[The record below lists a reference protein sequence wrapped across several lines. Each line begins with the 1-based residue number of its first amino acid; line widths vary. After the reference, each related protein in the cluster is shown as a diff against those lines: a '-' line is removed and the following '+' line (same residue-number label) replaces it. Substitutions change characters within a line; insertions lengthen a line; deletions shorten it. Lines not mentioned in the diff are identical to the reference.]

1 MILGKCDGPAGE
13 QSATLDELFRR
24 AGVRHPQ
31 TIALIDPPNRE
42 SFTDGAPRA
51 LSYAEADLLIS
62 VFAARLHAL
71 GLRTDAVVAIQLPNT
86 IEGVIALMGVLRAGM
101 IAALLPLLWRQQDI
115 VDALRGTG
123 AKAIVTC
130 ARAGQYAPAQAAML
144 AAVELFPIRHI
155 CGFGREL
162 PDGVVPLDELYAQTS
177 IDFVPGPARP
187 GVAADHVAVLTFDVT
202 ADAVVTLARSHAQLI
217 GGALA
222 PFLEADLAPDAAL
235 LSTISPSSFA
245 GLALGVVPWLLCG
258 GTLALHQGCDPT
270 VLAAQCGTL
279 TEATVIL
286 PGPALAPL
294 SGADAFNASLKSIIA
309 LWRAPERLASC
320 APWHGEAAL
329 VDVAAFGEIGL
340 LASRRGEGG
349 IPAPFPCGPIGAPR
363 GLTGAVTV
371 AETARSKAGTLAL
384 RGPMVPVQTF
394 PPGAEQGSA
403 FTPDPASFVDT
414 GFPCRRDGDVLTITG
429 PPVGI
434 TAVGGYRFRRPAL
447 EAQVAAIDP
456 AATILAVPD
465 GTVGE
470 RLAGTAADPRTMRVA
485 LQAAGVNPLISGAFR
500 RHGDADAA

>member
-1 MILGKCDGPAGE
+1 MILGQSASPAGE
-13 QSATLDELFRR
+13 QSATLDGLFRR

-31 TIALIDPPNRE
+31 AIALIDPPNRE

-51 LSYAEADLLIS
+51 LSYAEADWLIS
-62 VFAARLHAL
+62 AFAARLHAL

-86 IEGVIALMGVLRAGM
+86 VEGVIALMGVLRAGM

-130 ARAGQYAPAQAAML
+130 ARAGKHAPAQAAML
-144 AAVELFPIRHI
+144 AAAELFPIRHI
-155 CGFGREL
+155 CGFGRGL
-162 PDGVVPLDELYAQTS
+162 PDGVMPLDDLYAQTS
-177 IDFVPGPARP
+177 IDLVPGPARP
-187 GVAADHVAVLTFDVT
+187 GAAGDHVAVLTFDVT
-202 ADAVVTLARSHAQLI
+202 AEAVVPLARNHAQLI
-217 GGALA
+217 GGALP

-235 LSTISPSSFA
+235 LCTIPPASFA

-294 SGADAFNASLKSIIA
+294 SDADLLDASLETIVA

-320 APWHGEAAL
+320 ARWHGEAAL

-349 IPAPFPCGPIGAPR
+349 MLIPCGPVGAPR
-363 GLTGAVTV
+363 GAAGAVTV
-371 AETARSKAGTLAL
+371 AETARSKTGTLAL
-384 RGPMVPVQTF
+384 RGPMVPAQAF
-394 PPGAEQGSA
+394 PPGAAQADA
-403 FTPDPASFVDT
+403 FAPDPASFVDT
-414 GFPCRRDGDVLTITG
+414 GFACRRDGDALTITG
-429 PPVGI
+429 PPAGI

-447 EAQVAAIDP
+447 EAQVAGVDP

-465 GTVGE
+465 GTIGE
-470 RLAGTAADPRTMRVA
+470 RLAGAAADPQAVRAA
-485 LQAAGVNPLISGAFR
+485 LQAGGANPLISGAFR
-500 RHGDADAA
+500 PRGEADAA